1 MTSDERH
8 EAKIVGRIRAAL
20 PQTALEVDAWLS
32 ARGMSIEDGEYMWMD
47 GLSNLTMEA
56 LRLGEY
62 DRATTHMRC
71 LCALLESADEAT
83 IRFIDVGYVEG
94 LMWDMDDKQKK
105 TGVATYPGPAARA
118 VCGFLGTAMNDQAPI
133 RFGRKGSGSV
143 PRIPPNEW
151 RRRDKSSSNGKPLGK
166 HQLRADCMKRRR
178 IAMPM
183 IRTAPASVDSA
194 KIAEGTSN
202 ASW

>member
-1 MTSDERH
+1 MNPVAAPNMTSDERH
-8 EAKIVGRIRAAL
+8 EAKIVDRIRAAL

-105 TGVATYPGPAARA
+105 RAWPHIPGP
-118 VCGFLGTAMNDQAPI
+118 
-133 RFGRKGSGSV
+133 
-143 PRIPPNEW
+143 
-151 RRRDKSSSNGKPLGK
+151 
-166 HQLRADCMKRRR
+166 LRELY
-178 IAMPM
+178 
-183 IRTAPASVDSA
+183 VDFW
-194 KIAEGTSN
+194 GQP
-202 ASW
+202 